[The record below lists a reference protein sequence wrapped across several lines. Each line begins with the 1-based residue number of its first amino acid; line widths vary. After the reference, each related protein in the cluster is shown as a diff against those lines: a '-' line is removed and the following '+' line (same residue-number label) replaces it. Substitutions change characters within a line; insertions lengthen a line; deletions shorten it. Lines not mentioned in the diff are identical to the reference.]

1 MASLCKMSGK
11 SFESRSPQ
19 RPEDVVGTFGESDVA
34 AAQGAITA
42 AQEAGVLWAATPA
55 PQRAA
60 ALEAA
65 AGALEAASAELAEL
79 VVREVGKP
87 VAEAGAEV
95 ARGVGILRYH
105 AQAALDPDGETYP
118 SADGRSWLFARR
130 RPRGVAGLVTPWNFP
145 VAIPLWKA
153 APALAYGNS
162 VVLKPSP
169 EASAVAV
176 RIGELLSG
184 SLPQG
189 VLQVVTGGAEPAQ
202 AIVAGADVVS
212 FTGSVATGRS
222 VVARATGAG
231 VPTQAE
237 MGGQNASIV
246 LAGADV
252 EAVADVLAGS
262 AMAYAGQKC
271 TATSRVI
278 VEGDPRPLTE
288 AVAAAVDK
296 LPVGDPSDRATV
308 VGPVITEGA
317 RDRVLEAAAAALRRG
332 ARIVTG
338 GGSPDGPG
346 WFVSPTVIDG
356 VAAGDPVAQE
366 EVFGP
371 ICVVL
376 PAASA
381 NDAVRIA
388 NGVAYGLVTSVFT
401 PDLDRAMEAVA
412 GLDTGLVRVNA
423 ATTGVDLHAPFGGEK
438 ASSFGPREQGK
449 DARQLYTRTQTTTVT
464 PPA

>member
-1 MASLCKMSGK
+1 MASLGPMSAK

-19 RPEDVVGTFGESDVA
+19 CPEDVVGVFAESDTA
-34 AAQGAITA
+34 AAQGAIA
-42 AQEAGVLWAATPA
+42 AARAAGAAWAATPA

-65 AGALEAASAELAEL
+65 AGALEAASRELAEL

-87 VAEAGAEV
+87 AGEAAAEV

-105 AQAALDPDGETYP
+105 AQAALDPDGECYP
-118 SADGRSWLFARR
+118 AADGCSWLFARR

-176 RIGELLSG
+176 RIAELLAG
-184 SLPQG
+184 CLPQG
-189 VLQVVTGGAEPAQ
+189 LLQVVTGGAEPAE
-202 AIVAGADVVS
+202 AIVAGVDVVS

-222 VVARATGAG
+222 VVARATQAG
-231 VPTQAE
+231 VPSQAE

-246 LAGADV
+246 LAGAEA
-252 EAVADVLAGS
+252 EAVAAVLAGS

-288 AVAAAVDK
+288 ALAAAVEK
-296 LPVGDPSDRATV
+296 LPVGDPADRATV
-308 VGPVITEGA
+308 VGPVITEVA
-317 RDRVLEAAAAALRRG
+317 RDRLLEAAAGALRRG
-332 ARIVTG
+332 GRVVTG
-338 GGSPDGPG
+338 GGAPAGEG

-356 VAAGDPVAQE
+356 LAPSDPLAQE

-376 PAASA
+376 PAAGA
-381 NDAVRIA
+381 DDAVRIA
-388 NGVAYGLVTSVFT
+388 NDVPYGLVTSVFT
-401 PDLDRAMEAVA
+401 PDLDRAMKTVA
-412 GLDTGLVRVNA
+412 GLDTGLVRINA

-449 DARQLYTRTQTTTVT
+449 DARQLYTRTQTTTVA
-464 PPA
+464 PPL